1 MIRRSFLS
9 LLFAVLLVLAQ
20 HMAMLHPYV
29 HVADGQQNS
38 TQDNQSDS
46 KQNQQD
52 KQAPRHTEVCGKC
65 VALADIENLVGSTSQ
80 ALSITLGQY
89 VLATD
94 VNQSFSA
101 TQLLSYHSRAPP
113 SLA

>member
-1 MIRRSFLS
+1 MSMIHRSFLS

-38 TQDNQSDS
+38 TQDNQNSS
-46 KQNQQD
+46 KQD

-113 SLA
+113 SLV